1 MTRMSP
7 IGEGDIVHVLDL
19 DGTTIHEAIADG
31 HSAPRWPSPRPP
43 RATMPDPTGYVDLD
57 HHAPQP
63 DRDGYLT
70 DWHGS
75 PDSYGTEDAPQE
87 DQ

>member
-31 HSAPRWPSPRPP
+31 PVEHGEVWVRFTTRGREIPGSQPSA
-43 RATMPDPTGYVDLD
+43 
-57 HHAPQP
+57 
-63 DRDGYLT
+63 
-70 DWHGS
+70 
-75 PDSYGTEDAPQE
+75 
-87 DQ
+87 